1 MRKAPFIGRKRELAD
16 LRWRQDLVER
26 DGEGV
31 AVAIRGRRQAGK
43 SRLVEQY
50 CVEAGLPR
58 LYFQASRG
66 VATAEALELFMAA
79 LRASDLPGVDA
90 LPNAA
95 PRTWLE
101 AFELLAL
108 ALPQDRVSVVV
119 IDEIPW
125 LFQQDPRL
133 EGYLQTAWDRL
144 LKSRPVLLL
153 LVGSDLHMMEA
164 FVGYDRPFYGRAHPM
179 VVKPLHP
186 ADTAKLTGLEG
197 ADALDAHLITGGFP
211 GLCRTWDEGSN
222 ALEYFAAQCRRVASP
237 LFTIGEQMLDS
248 EFPQPDQTRRV
259 FSAIGSGERTF
270 GNIAAH
276 AGRGPDEPIK
286 SGSLGPILNRLHD
299 KHAITFDQPLAT
311 RPGNGGKLYRVA
323 DSYLRLYLGMLAA
336 AHEEVK
342 RDRHE
347 QALQMIKRRWES
359 WRGRAIEPVVREALA
374 RASTS
379 DEFPWPES
387 VEVGGWWPRSVDLEV
402 DLVGADRRPV
412 ARKVFYTGSI
422 KWLGTPFDGHDLHS
436 LRKSAG
442 AVPGAS
448 EDECGTV
455 VVSRSGVADGVAAD
469 LVWGPENILAA
480 WE

>member
-1 MRKAPFIGRKRELAD
+1 MRKAPFVGRKREIAE
-16 LRWRQDLVER
+16 LRSRQDLVER

-50 CVEAGLPR
+50 CVEAAVPR

-66 VATAEALELFMAA
+66 VGTAESLELFMAA
-79 LRASDLPGVDA
+79 LRSSDLPGA
-90 LPNAA
+90 SSLPNAV

-108 ALPQDRVSVVV
+108 ALPEDRISAVV

-125 LFQQDPRL
+125 LFQQDSRL

-144 LKSRPVLLL
+144 LKSKPVLLL
-153 LVGSDLHMMEA
+153 LVGSDVHMMEA
-164 FVGYDRPFYGRAHPM
+164 FIGYDRPFYGRADPM
-179 VVKPLHP
+179 VVKPLNP
-186 ADTAKLTGLEG
+186 ADTAELTGLEG
-197 ADALDAHLITGGFP
+197 ADALDAFLITGGFP

-222 ALEYFAAQCRRVASP
+222 ALDYFAAQCRRVASP

-248 EFPQPDQTRRV
+248 EFPQPDQARKV

-270 GNIAAH
+270 GNIAVH

-286 SGSLGPILNRLHD
+286 SGSLGPILNRLND
-299 KHAITFDQPLAT
+299 KHAIAFDQPLAT

-347 QALQMIKRRWES
+347 QALQLIKRRWES

-374 RASTS
+374 RASSS
-379 DEFPWPES
+379 DEFPWPEA
-387 VEVGGWWPRSVDLEV
+387 VEVGGWWPRSFDPEV
-402 DLVGADRRPV
+402 DLVGADRGPV
-412 ARKVFYTGSI
+412 ARRVFYTGSI
-422 KWLGTPFDGHDLHS
+422 KWLGTPFDRHDLSS

-442 AVPGAS
+442 AVPGVS
-448 EDECGTV
+448 EDECGMV
-455 VVSRSGVADGVAAD
+455 VVSRSGVAGGVVAD
-469 LVWGPENILAA
+469 LVWGPENILTA
-480 WE
+480 WA

>member
-1 MRKAPFIGRKRELAD
+1 VRKAQFIGRQRELAD
-16 LRWRQDLVER
+16 LRWRQGLVER

-43 SRLVEQY
+43 SRLVEQF

-66 VATAEALELFMAA
+66 VGTAESLELFMAA
-79 LRASDLPGVDA
+79 LRVSDLPGA
-90 LPNAA
+90 GTLPNAA

-108 ALPQDRVSVVV
+108 ALPHDRASVVV
-119 IDEIPW
+119 VDEIPW
-125 LFQQDPRL
+125 LFQQDARL

-144 LKSRPVLLL
+144 LRSKPVLML

-164 FVGYDRPFYGRAHPM
+164 FVGYDRPFYGRADSM
-179 VVKPLHP
+179 VVKPLDP
-186 ADTAKLTGLEG
+186 ADTARLTGLEG

-211 GLCRTWDEGSN
+211 GLCRTWDAGAS
-222 ALEYFAAQCRRVASP
+222 AAEYFAEQCRRVASP

-276 AGRGPDEPIK
+276 AGRGPDDPIK
-286 SGSLGPILNRLHD
+286 SGSLGPILNRLQD
-299 KHAITFDQPLAT
+299 KHAIAFDQPLGT

-323 DSYLRLYLGMLAA
+323 DSYLRLYLGVLAA

-347 QALQMIKRRWES
+347 QALQMIERRWES

-374 RASTS
+374 RAAAS
-379 DEFPWPES
+379 DGFPWPET
-387 VEVGGWWPRSVDLEV
+387 VEVGGWWPRSFDPEI
-402 DLVGADRRPV
+402 DLVGADRAPV
-412 ARKVFYTGSI
+412 ARSVFFTGSI
-422 KWLGTPFDGHDLHS
+422 KWLGTPFDHRDMHALG
-436 LRKSAG
+436 KSAR

-448 EDECGTV
+448 EDGCGTV
-455 VVSRSGVADGVAAD
+455 VVSRSGVAEGVAAD
-469 LVWGPENILAA
+469 LTWGPHDILAA
-480 WE
+480 WQ

>member
-1 MRKAPFIGRKRELAD
+1 MRKASFVGRKREMAD
-16 LRWRQDLVER
+16 LRWRQELVER
-26 DGEGV
+26 DGEGA

-50 CVEAGLPR
+50 CVEAALPR

-66 VATAEALELFMAA
+66 VGTAESLELFMAA
-79 LRASDLPGVDA
+79 LRASDLPGAAA
-90 LPNAA
+90 LPSAG

-108 ALPQDRVSVVV
+108 AVPEDRVSVVV

-125 LFQQDPRL
+125 LFQQDSRL

-144 LKSRPVLLL
+144 LKRKPVLLL
-153 LVGSDLHMMEA
+153 LVGSDIHMMEA
-164 FVGYDRPFYGRAHPM
+164 FIGYDRPFYGRADPM
-179 VVKPLHP
+179 VVKPLNP
-186 ADTAKLTGLEG
+186 ADTAELTGLG
-197 ADALDAHLITGGFP
+197 GVDALDAYLITGGFP
-211 GLCRTWDEGSN
+211 ALCRTWGDGSN
-222 ALEYFAAQCRRVASP
+222 ALDFFAEQCRRATSP

-248 EFPQPDQTRRV
+248 EFPQPDQTRKV

-276 AGRGPDEPIK
+276 AGRGPHEPIK

-299 KHAITFDQPLAT
+299 KHAIAFDQPLAT

-323 DSYLRLYLGMLAA
+323 DSYLRLYLAMLAG

-342 RDRHE
+342 RDRHAH
-347 QALQMIKRRWES
+347 ALQMIKRRWES

-374 RASTS
+374 RASAS
-379 DEFPWPES
+379 DEFPWPEA
-387 VEVGGWWPRSVDLEV
+387 VEVGGWWPRSFDPEV
-402 DLVGADRRPV
+402 DLVGADRGPV
-412 ARKVFYTGSI
+412 ARKIFYTGSI
-422 KWLGTPFDGHDLHS
+422 KWLGTPFDRHDLNS
-436 LRKSAG
+436 LRKSARS
-442 AVPGAS
+442 VPGAS
-448 EDECGTV
+448 EDESGTV
-455 VVSRSGVADGVAAD
+455 VVSRSGVADGVVAD
-469 LVWGPENILAA
+469 LVWGPEDVLAA